1 MLAFVSYEYINVQR
15 WLCPLVRCIWAF
27 SSKQYKEMG
36 LESIQQEPCS
46 ASHLSCLNSQEE
58 ATPIHQHRQSSSATH
73 VAPYGEETEKKG
85 LFVSTKSVRSF
96 QFIIVEEVAEMIGV
110 IHEACATSYKKLASV
125 NLSELLIALTNKTR
139 LMVVEAL
146 ENLEGSCCVSSQFW
160 MGDFFPS
167 LAWFDVLTGQIPK
180 FKVTLSSLDSFFD
193 QVIAQH
199 KEKMNKREYH
209 EQSDTKDF
217 VDILLQLEE
226 AGMLGFELSHD
237 NLKAMLVV
245 GLSSNN
251 DFAP

>member
-73 VAPYGEETEKKG
+73 VAPYCEEAEKKG

-146 ENLEGSCCVSSQFW
+146 ENLEGSCCVSSRLSGW
-160 MGDFFPS
+160 E
-167 LAWFDVLTGQIPK
+167 I
-180 FKVTLSSLDSFFD
+180 SSL
-193 QVIAQH
+193 
-199 KEKMNKREYH
+199 RW
-209 EQSDTKDF
+209 
-217 VDILLQLEE
+217 
-226 AGMLGFELSHD
+226 LGLMF
-237 NLKAMLVV
+237 
-245 GLSSNN
+245 
-251 DFAP
+251 

>member
-1 MLAFVSYEYINVQR
+1 
-15 WLCPLVRCIWAF
+15 
-27 SSKQYKEMG
+27 MG

-73 VAPYGEETEKKG
+73 VAPYCEEAEKKG

-146 ENLEGSCCVSSQFW
+146 ENLEGSCCVSSRLSGW
-160 MGDFFPS
+160 E
-167 LAWFDVLTGQIPK
+167 I
-180 FKVTLSSLDSFFD
+180 SSL
-193 QVIAQH
+193 
-199 KEKMNKREYH
+199 RW
-209 EQSDTKDF
+209 
-217 VDILLQLEE
+217 
-226 AGMLGFELSHD
+226 LGLMF
-237 NLKAMLVV
+237 
-245 GLSSNN
+245 
-251 DFAP
+251 